1 MTNKLTIVSPK
12 ITKVT
17 MQLVQNTSSPARV
30 GALHLSVPGRLQLA
44 RRASQQDTC
53 ESALGQIVAQ
63 RRLFPVFQPI
73 AKLADGLV
81 YAHEAL
87 IRGPEDGCL
96 HTPDALFAQASAEGL
111 TFELELACLVAILQR
126 WGELAQRGRLFI
138 NISAQV
144 LVRLINQ
151 AGMQPVI
158 RLTRRWGISSR
169 QLVLEITEHER
180 VLDMPALVDAVKAV
194 RRFGIQIALDD
205 FGDGRSSLR
214 LWSEVRPEVVKID
227 KYFTKHI
234 SAHADK
240 VKTIQALQKI
250 AEIFDS
256 ELVAEGIE
264 TDDDLRLLR
273 DLGLTFGQGFFLARP
288 RAEPCTAVQPDAV
301 AVMVNRRVAVYPE
314 ARQSARANIFDRL
327 NIMQAPTIGVNTQND
342 QVAAL
347 FLRHPHL
354 HSLPLV
360 EGDRPI
366 GIINR
371 VNFLERYSKLYSRE
385 LWGNKPCLQWANLQ
399 PRLIESKHTIDDL
412 LGILTSDDQRYLDDG
427 FIVVDNGR
435 YHGLCRA
442 DQIVKSVTETRIEAA
457 RHANPLTFL
466 PGNIPITQHIE
477 RMLARNTEFVVGYL
491 DLNHFKSFNDRY
503 GYWRGDEVI
512 RLVARVAAAHVQERQ
527 DFLGHVGGDD
537 FIVVFQ
543 SKGWAEQC
551 RCMIDEF
558 NTCAAHLFDDA
569 DRLRGGIEAE
579 DRQGFV
585 HYFPLTTLSI
595 GAVKVR
601 PGDFNSA
608 EQVANAAAAAKHAA
622 KAAASGMV
630 TRCQDAG
637 QPA

>member
-1 MTNKLTIVSPK
+1 
-12 ITKVT
+12 
-17 MQLVQNTSSPARV
+17 MQLNQKISHQPCV
-30 GALHLSVPGRLQLA
+30 GTLHLWVPGTPPLA
-44 RRASQQDTC
+44 RLVSQQEACRSTLG
-53 ESALGQIVAQ
+53 EIIAL
-63 RRLFPVFQPI
+63 RRLSAVFQPI
-73 AKLADGLV
+73 ARLANGMV

-87 IRGPEDGCL
+87 IRGPEGGHL
-96 HTPDALFAQASAEGL
+96 YNPDALFAQASMETL
-111 TFELELACLVAILQR
+111 TFELELACLVVILQR

-138 NISAQV
+138 NISAQA
-144 LVRLINQ
+144 LVRLINE
-151 AGMQPVI
+151 AGTQPVI
-158 RLTRRWGISSR
+158 RLMRRWGISSR

-180 VLDMPALVDAVKAV
+180 VLDMQALVDAAKAV
-194 RRFGIQIALDD
+194 RRLGIQIALDD

-234 SAHADK
+234 STHADK

-250 AEIFDS
+250 AEIFGS

-273 DLGLTFGQGFFLARP
+273 DLGLTYGQGYFLARP
-288 RAEPCTAVQPDAV
+288 HDQPCTAVQPGAV
-301 AVMVNRRVAVYPE
+301 AVLVNRQVAVYPE
-314 ARQSARANIFDRL
+314 VRQSTQANIFDRL
-327 NIMQAPTIGVNTQND
+327 SIMQAPTIGPQTQID

-347 FLRHPHL
+347 FLKHPHL
-354 HSLPLV
+354 HALPLV
-360 EGDRPI
+360 EGDSPI

-371 VNFLERYSKLYSRE
+371 MNFLDRYSKLYSRE
-385 LWGNKPCLQWANLQ
+385 LWGNKPCLPWANLQ
-399 PRLIESKHTIDDL
+399 PRLIESKHTMDDL

-435 YHGLCRA
+435 YHGLCRG

-491 DLNHFKSFNDRY
+491 DLNNFKSFNDRY

-512 RLVARVAAAHVQERQ
+512 RLVARVAACHVQERR

-543 SKGWAEQC
+543 SANWAAQC
-551 RCMIDEF
+551 RCMIEEF
-558 NTCAAHLFDDA
+558 NAQAAHLFDEG
-569 DRLRGGIEAE
+569 DRQRGGIEAQ
-579 DRQGFV
+579 DRQGFTQ
-585 HYFPLTTLSI
+585 FFALTTLSI
-595 GAVKVR
+595 GAVQVR
-601 PGDFNSA
+601 PGDFGNA

-622 KAAASGMV
+622 KQSAHGMALWG
-630 TRCQDAG
+630 QEAG
-637 QPA
+637 QTA

>member
-1 MTNKLTIVSPK
+1 MH
-12 ITKVT
+12 
-17 MQLVQNTSSPARV
+17 LVQNTSYSPCVDAP
-30 GALHLSVPGRLQLA
+30 HLFAPGEPQLA
-44 RRASQQDTC
+44 RPVDLQVVCASV
-53 ESALGQIVAQ
+53 LGQIIAQ

-87 IRGPEDGCL
+87 IRGPEGGNL
-96 HTPDALFAQASAEGL
+96 YAPDALFTQASEEAL
-111 TFELELACLVAILQR
+111 TFELELACLVVILQR
-126 WGELAQRGRLFI
+126 WGELAQHGRLFI
-138 NISAQV
+138 NISAQA
-144 LVRLINQ
+144 LVRLISQ
-151 AGMQPVI
+151 VGMQPVI
-158 RLTRRWGISSR
+158 RLMRRWGISCR

-180 VLDMPALVDAVKAV
+180 VLDMQALVDAVKAV
-194 RRFGIQIALDD
+194 RRLGIQIALDD

-234 SAHADK
+234 STHADK

-250 AEIFDS
+250 AEIFGS

-273 DLGLTFGQGFFLARP
+273 DLGLTYGQGFFLARP
-288 RAEPCTAVQPDAV
+288 RAEPCTAVQPGAV
-301 AVMVNRRVAVYPE
+301 AVMVSRRVAVYPE
-314 ARQSARANIFDRL
+314 ARQSTQANIFDRL
-327 NIMQAPTIGVNTQND
+327 NIMQAPTIGADTQND

-347 FLRHPHL
+347 FLMHPHL
-354 HSLPLV
+354 HALPLV
-360 EGDRPI
+360 EGDHPI

-371 VNFLERYSKLYSRE
+371 TSFLERYSKLYSRE

-435 YHGLCRA
+435 YHGLCRG

-491 DLNHFKSFNDRY
+491 DLNNFKSFNDRY

-512 RLVARVAAAHVQERQ
+512 RLVAQVAASHVQERR

-543 SKGWAEQC
+543 STSWAEQC

-558 NTCAAHLFDDA
+558 NTRAANLFDEA
-569 DRLRGGIEAE
+569 DQLKGGIEAQ
-579 DRQGFV
+579 DRQGFT
-585 HYFPLTTLSI
+585 HFFALTTLSI
-595 GAVKVR
+595 GAVQVR
-601 PGDFNSA
+601 PGDFSNA

-622 KAAASGMV
+622 KSSACGMAV
-630 TRCQDAG
+630 RRHNAEKL
-637 QPA
+637 A